1 MKITNKERRVGINVS
16 NIEGGEIFSLDGEY
30 YLKLAVDRCGY
41 EGFNSIRK
49 EIMIDDLTANLD
61 TVESREDIEETV
73 ANYTN
78 SYNAV
83 NLETGELT
91 YASGTALLV
100 DGELVLNGLK

>member
-1 MKITNKERRVGINVS
+1 MKITNKKRHVGINVS
-16 NIEGGEIFSLDGEY
+16 NIEGGEIFSQDGEY
-30 YLKLAVDRCGY
+30 YLKLAAGCCGY
-41 EGFNSIRK
+41 EVLNLMRK
-49 EIMIDDLTANLD
+49 KRMIDDLTANLD
-61 TVESREDIEETV
+61 TVESREDIEDTV

-100 DGELVLNGLK
+100 DGELVVNSLK

>member
-1 MKITNKERRVGINVS
+1 MKITNKERHVEINVS
-16 NIEGGEIFSLDGEY
+16 NIEGGEIFSQDGEY
-30 YLKLAVDRCGY
+30 YLKLAVGCCGY
-41 EGFNSIRK
+41 EGFNLMRK
-49 EIMIDDLTANLD
+49 ERMIDDLTANLD
-61 TVESREDIEETV
+61 TVESREDIEDTV

-100 DGELVLNGLK
+100 DGELVVNSLK